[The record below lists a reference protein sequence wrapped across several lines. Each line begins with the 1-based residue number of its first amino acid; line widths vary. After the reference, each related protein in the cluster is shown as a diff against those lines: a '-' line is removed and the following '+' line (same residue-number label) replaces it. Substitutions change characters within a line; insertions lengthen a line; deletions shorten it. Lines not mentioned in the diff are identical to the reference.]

1 MATRRKASGEDRLIE
16 RYFRPIAKNPAA
28 LGLLD
33 DAAML
38 AAPADA
44 DLVVTADAIVAGIHF
59 FPGDPADMVAKKAL
73 RVNLSDLAAKGAA
86 PLAALLTIALPK
98 GTGDR
103 WLEKFAHGL
112 GTDCAQFHCP
122 LIGGDTVATKGPVAI
137 SITALGEVPQGRMVH
152 RSGAKAGDA
161 VMVTGTI
168 GDAAL
173 GLLARRNPRRAAFRR
188 LDRKARA
195 HLERRYLLPQPRL
208 ALVNAIREF
217 ATAAIDVSDGL
228 VGDLAKLAAVSGLG
242 AGIATASGPLSPSG
256 GVGGAR
262 SRSGARPDADDSY
275 RRRRL
280 RSPAHGARGA
290 PRGVRGGCCRR
301 RNSRRGARPHAGGR
315 RRGSLGRR
323 RQTAQAR
330 APVIQPLL
338 DGEGG
343 IGK

>member
-1 MATRRKASGEDRLIE
+1 MAARRTGSGEDRLIA
-16 RYFRPIAKNPAA
+16 RHFRPIAKDPAA
-28 LGLLD
+28 LGLID

-38 AAPADA
+38 AAPAEA
-44 DLVVTADAIVAGIHF
+44 DLVLTVDAIVAGTHF

-73 RVNLSDLAAKGAA
+73 RVNLSDLAAKGAT
-86 PLAALLTIALPK
+86 PLGVLLTIALPK

-112 GTDCAQFHCP
+112 GTDCAQFRCP
-122 LIGGDTVATKGPVAI
+122 LLGGDTVATKGPVAI

-173 GLLARRNPRRAAFRR
+173 GLLLRRNPKRAAFRR

-208 ALVNAIREF
+208 ALASAIREH

-228 VGDLAKLAAVSGLG
+228 AGDLAKLASASGLAARIVT
-242 AGIATASGPLSPSG
+242 AGVPLSAPAARAVAVEPRLMRTILTG
-256 GVGGAR
+256 GDDYEVLVTVPEAR
-262 SRSGARPDADDSY
+262 RAAFE
-275 RRRRL
+275 
-280 RSPAHGARGA
+280 AAA
-290 PRGVRGGCCRR
+290 AAAGVPV
-301 RNSRRGARPHAGGR
+301 AA
-315 RRGSLGRR
+315 LGRM
-323 RQTAQAR
+323 QAGSG
-330 APVIQPLL
+330 VEIL
-338 DGEGG
+338 GEGG
-343 IGK
+343 KPLKLARLSFSHF

>member
-1 MATRRKASGEDRLIE
+1 MAASGKGSGEDRLIA
-16 RYFRPIAKNPAA
+16 RHFRPIAKDPAA

-44 DLVVTADAIVAGIHF
+44 DLVVTADAIVAGTHF
-59 FPGDPADMVAKKAL
+59 FPGDPADLVAKKAL
-73 RVNLSDLAAKGAA
+73 RVNLSDLAAKGAT
-86 PLAALLTIALPK
+86 PLGALLTIALPK

-112 GTDCAQFHCP
+112 GTDCTQFRCP
-122 LIGGDTVATKGPVAI
+122 LLGGDTVATKGPVAI

-161 VMVTGTI
+161 VLVTGTI

-173 GLLARRNPRRAAFRR
+173 GLLLRRNPKRAAFRR

-208 ALVNAIREF
+208 ALVGAIRAF

-228 VGDLAKLAAVSGLG
+228 AGDLAKLAAASGL
-242 AGIATASGPLSPSG
+242 AARIATAGVPLS
-256 GVGGAR
+256 
-262 SRSGARPDADDSY
+262 
-275 RRRRL
+275 
-280 RSPAHGARGA
+280 SPAERALAAEPGLMRTVLTGGDDYEILLTVPEVKRAA
-290 PRGVRGGCCRR
+290 FEAAAAAAGVPV
-301 RNSRRGARPHAGGR
+301 AA
-315 RRGSLGRR
+315 LGRM
-323 RQTAQAR
+323 QAGSG
-330 APVIQPLL
+330 VEIL
-338 DGEGG
+338 GEGG
-343 IGK
+343 KPLRLARLSFSHF

>member
-1 MATRRKASGEDRLIE
+1 MAVRRTGSGEDRLIE
-16 RYFRPIAKNPAA
+16 RHFRPIAKDPAA
-28 LGLLD
+28 LGLMD

-44 DLVVTADAIVAGIHF
+44 DLVLTADAIIAGIHF

-73 RVNLSDLAAKGAA
+73 RVNLSDLAAKGAT
-86 PLAALLTIALPK
+86 PLGALLTIALPK

-112 GTDCAQFHCP
+112 GTDCAQFRCP
-122 LIGGDTVATKGPVAI
+122 LLGGDTVATKGPVAI

-173 GLLARRNPRRAAFRR
+173 GLLARRNPRRAAFRH

-195 HLERRYLLPQPRL
+195 HLDRRYLLPQPRL
-208 ALVNAIREF
+208 ALASAIREH

-228 VGDLAKLAAVSGLG
+228 VGDLAKLAAASGLG
-242 AGIATASGPLSPSG
+242 ARITTAGVPLSLPAARAVEAEPGLMRTILTGGDDYEILLTVPEARRAAFEAAAAAAGVPVAALGRMQAGG
-256 GVGGAR
+256 GVEI
-262 SRSGARPDADDSY
+262 
-275 RRRRL
+275 L
-280 RSPAHGARGA
+280 
-290 PRGVRGGCCRR
+290 
-301 RNSRRGARPHAGGR
+301 
-315 RRGSLGRR
+315 
-323 RQTAQAR
+323 
-330 APVIQPLL
+330 
-338 DGEGG
+338 GEGG
-343 IGK
+343 KPLKLARLSFSHF